1 MRIGKCLQTVAL
13 TAGMG
18 LMLGGAAMATNLGV
32 SANIS
37 NTCSIGT
44 VTALA
49 FGAYDPIAAN
59 AAADLHTQGSIALTC
74 TLGDAAATV
83 GLGLGGQ
90 PLSTQRYMS
99 DGTDTLAYNIYSTA
113 DFATVWDDSA
123 NKVTAPTGTGL
134 PQTLTVYGSIP
145 QAQNKPA
152 GSYSDAVVIDV
163 TP

>member
-1 MRIGKCLQTVAL
+1 MKIGKTLRTVAL
-13 TAGMG
+13 MAGMG
-18 LMLGGAAMATNLGV
+18 LTLGGVALATDLPV
-32 SANIS
+32 SAEIT

-49 FGAYDPIAAN
+49 FGAYDPIVAN
-59 AAADLHTQGSIALTC
+59 ATTDLHGTGSIALTC

-83 GLGLGGQ
+83 GLTLGGQ
-90 PLSTQRYMS
+90 PVSTQRYMS
-99 DGTDTLAYNIYSTA
+99 DGTDTLAYNLYSNTGYSTA
-113 DFATVWDDSA
+113 WDDSA

-145 QAQNKPA
+145 HGQNKPA
-152 GSYSDAVVIDV
+152 GRYSDAVPIDV

>member
-1 MRIGKCLQTVAL
+1 
-13 TAGMG
+13 MG

-59 AAADLHTQGSIALTC
+59 AATDLHTQGSIALTC

-99 DGTDTLAYNIYSTA
+99 DGTATLAYNIYSTA